1 MPHEPVIDIEGNV
14 FAMDYD
20 SFDDKGGPKFALD
33 VLVKEAVTGDML
45 EDEPD
50 ARGSLIKLRMRL
62 LAALSSV
69 DEALAKIDQHKSG

>member
-20 SFDDKGGPKFALD
+20 SFDDKGGSKFEID
-33 VLVKEAVTGDML
+33 VLVKEAVTDDML

-50 ARGSLIKLRMRL
+50 ARGSLIKFRMRL

-69 DEALAKIDQHKSG
+69 DEALAKFDQHKSG